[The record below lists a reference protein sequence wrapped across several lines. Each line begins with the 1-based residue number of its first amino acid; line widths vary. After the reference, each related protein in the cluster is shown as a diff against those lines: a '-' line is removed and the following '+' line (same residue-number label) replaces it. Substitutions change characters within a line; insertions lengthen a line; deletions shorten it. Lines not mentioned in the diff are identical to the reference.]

1 MQQTT
6 LDLND
11 AHDTPPV
18 LNITP
23 ERQHRLLAL
32 MAQAIVAVWQSE
44 QENDHDER

>member
-18 LNITP
+18 LNITA
-23 ERQHRLLAL
+23 EREQRLLAL
-32 MAQAIVAVWQSE
+32 MAEAIVAAWQSE

>member
-18 LNITP
+18 LNITA
-23 ERQHRLLAL
+23 EREQRLLAPDGRSHRCGV
-32 MAQAIVAVWQSE
+32 AKQAGE
-44 QENDHDER
+44 